1 MKGKSV
7 IIVVLALLATISVA
21 TAAFMSLWQRQPT
34 FLVTNQQYTALLVNP
49 DANIIGVPG
58 ASETVVWT
66 RMDQHHYAVSIE
78 VLATYQV
85 VTGSLTVNV
94 TDIPSFLNVTCSSIE
109 IWRIYPTGSSPPF
122 AYEVT
127 SVLATAPA
135 FDTVINFDPLAVYWD
150 TGIEKPGTGITY
162 KRCITI
168 ILEEYQIGPS
178 ELTSE
183 VLHTTIS
190 LGVTT

>member
-1 MKGKSV
+1 MKGKGIV
-7 IIVVLALLATISVA
+7 IVVLALLATISVA

-34 FLVTNQQYTALLVNP
+34 FLVTNQAYTALLVNP
-49 DANIIGVPG
+49 DAMVIGMPNPT
-58 ASETVVWT
+58 ETLTWT

-78 VLATYQV
+78 VLATYQI

-94 TDIPSFLNVTCSSIE
+94 TDIPAFLNVTCSSIE
-109 IWRIYPTGSSPPF
+109 LWRIYPTGSSPPF

-127 SVLATAPA
+127 SVLATAP
-135 FDTVINFDPLAVYWD
+135 FGSIITFDPATVYWD

-168 ILEEYQIGPS
+168 VLEEYQIGPS

-183 VLHTTIS
+183 ILHTVIS